1 MGSPFPW
8 DDDYVPFTIVPSK
21 KKNEELFYAVRE
33 NFNDIPNDEDGKEVD
48 FDIISGTEKELLDL
62 GYPKSQIFQNE
73 DLAFLSGAINHGYF
87 SELLKDSSAYRAI
100 YRPKPDN

>member
-1 MGSPFPW
+1 M
-8 DDDYVPFTIVPSK
+8 
-21 KKNEELFYAVRE
+21 
-33 NFNDIPNDEDGKEVD
+33 
-48 FDIISGTEKELLDL
+48 KELLDL